1 MDDDGFELPVMYRG
15 QEVEFPA
22 KLIRY
27 GYSYKIEVTVN
38 DMLVAFEPD
47 EERNW
52 RALIDP
58 EIPGGNKSI
67 NIELLEA
74 ISIALD
80 SVTK

>member
-1 MDDDGFELPVMYRG
+1 MDDEGFELPVTYKG

-27 GYSYKIEVTVN
+27 GYSYKIEVTVHG
-38 DMLVAFEPD
+38 MLVAFEPD

-58 EIPGGNKSI
+58 ETISLNKRIS
-67 NIELLEA
+67 IELLEA